1 VRSTSY
7 AERATSA
14 ARAGRGSLVVLH
26 ATASTAHYR
35 GMNLSISSVRD
46 FVPTAPLP
54 KVGTLQTSWH
64 HDEDLALGGVAGPQA
79 GFASLDDALA
89 GAAGLSQERGDGAT
103 FAVTSSGGHF
113 QAHEL
118 LQPVWTKT
126 FSHEYINGYDN
137 ARLVPLNDYA
147 SGDAKVGFSAYR
159 ADKYGQ
165 REDAERT
172 GHVEL
177 IDPSVAAVVGNDWAI
192 VDGELR
198 SVQGSRP
205 QPPIPPQPP
214 VDPRPPVD
222 PKPPVDPR
230 PPVRPGMALVQD
242 VTEAVRLATESARI
256 ITTVSPTDKGE
267 ETSKDTR
274 IKAYKT
280 NLAAQSRLEKQFN
293 INSNPANVV
302 STLRTADASLEDANW
317 QLAKKPSPDGRFN
330 GVDQPGALRDTQ
342 KAVDLLNGLLTSL
355 TEPAAA

>member
-1 VRSTSY
+1 
-7 AERATSA
+7 
-14 ARAGRGSLVVLH
+14 
-26 ATASTAHYR
+26 
-35 GMNLSISSVRD
+35 MNLSVTTVRNI
-46 FVPTAPLP
+46 VPTAPLP
-54 KVGTLQTSWH
+54 KVGTLQASWH
-64 HDEDLALGGVAGPQA
+64 HDEDLALGGVTGPQS

-89 GAAGLSQERGDGAT
+89 GAAGLAQERGDSAT
-103 FAVTSSGGHF
+103 FAITSSGGQY

-137 ARLVPLNDYA
+137 AQIVPLNTQD
-147 SGDAKVGFSAYR
+147 SINPKIGFFAYR
-159 ADKYGQ
+159 ADKYGG
-165 REDAERT
+165 REDAQRT

-177 IDPSVAAVVGNDWAI
+177 TDPSVAAVVGSDWAL
-192 VDGELR
+192 VNGELR
-198 SVQGSRP
+198 TVEGHRP
-205 QPPIPPQPP
+205 EPPQPP

-230 PPVRPGMALVQD
+230 PPVQPGMALVQD
-242 VTEAVRLATESARI
+242 VTEAVRLAAESARI

-293 INSNPANVV
+293 VNSNPANVI

-342 KAVDLLNGLLTSL
+342 KAVDLLNGLLSTL
-355 TEPAAA
+355 TKPAAA